1 MLKALGFAG
10 LLFLGSGTL
19 LHQAPARRASI
30 NQSIDPTD
38 AVPIDGECCKV
49 CHKSKACGNSCI
61 ARDKTC
67 HQPPGC
73 ACDG

>member
-19 LHQAPARRASI
+19 LHQAPGRAATI
-30 NQSIDPTD
+30 NQSIDRTPQLS
-38 AVPIDGECCKV
+38 DGACCKV
-49 CHKSKACGNSCI
+49 CHKGKACGDSCI
-61 ARDKTC
+61 AREKTC